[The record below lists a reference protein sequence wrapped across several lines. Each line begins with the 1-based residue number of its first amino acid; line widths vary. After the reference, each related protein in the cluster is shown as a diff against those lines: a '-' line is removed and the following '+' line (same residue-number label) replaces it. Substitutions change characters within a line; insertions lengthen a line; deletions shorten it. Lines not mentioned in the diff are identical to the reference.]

1 MSPRKNSD
9 SARVSLPLILA
20 GCAVLAFVA
29 TFVFLSAPA
38 HDQVL
43 VCEIEPSHFVETLE
57 VPGEV
62 DTGKCIDV
70 RAPSAPYERQVT
82 WLIPEGASVKPG
94 DVLAEFDT
102 SDARSHLEEGQ
113 DRVTSLNQVLE
124 TETINWDIDLTTESV
139 RKDQKAET
147 LDNARNRKERSVLE
161 RPLPREIGERTFG
174 VADLN
179 LSQSERRIAQLQNMS
194 AFEIRRRKGWIKYR
208 QQRVDRDAG
217 FLDEYVVRSP
227 ADSVVLYP
235 PIPLAGGIV
244 RKVESGDYLEREQ
257 AFLRLPDFS
266 TRVLRLR
273 VPEHAVEKI
282 APDAWLDF
290 QANAYPGQ
298 KFRARVTS
306 ISNLAISSASRP
318 GQKYFEVTA
327 EIEPADRV
335 GDLKPG
341 MVVSAVF
348 TVRDFGEVFA
358 IPRDLASANEAGGHS
373 ISIGSGPGTRT
384 LALPPSVPQTDD
396 MLLVPPAVFGS
407 QAGRVRLLYR
417 ADPNS
422 KGSIQTS
429 ASRNP

>member
-1 MSPRKNSD
+1 
-9 SARVSLPLILA
+9 
-20 GCAVLAFVA
+20 
-29 TFVFLSAPA
+29 
-38 HDQVL
+38 L
-43 VCEIEPSHFVETLE
+43 VCEIKPGHFVETLE

-102 SDARSHLEEGQ
+102 ADAWSHVEDGQ

-147 LDNARNRKERSVLE
+147 LDNARNRKERSVIE

-194 AFEIRRRKGWIKYR
+194 AYEIRRRKGWIKYR
-208 QQRVDRDAG
+208 QQRVDRDAA

-266 TRVLRLR
+266 TRILRLR

-318 GQKYFEVTA
+318 GQKYFEVSA
-327 EIEPADRV
+327 EIESADGV

-341 MVVSAVF
+341 MVVSAMF
-348 TVRDFGEVFA
+348 TLRDFGEVLA
-358 IPRDLASANEAGGHS
+358 VPRDLVTKNAAGEQE
-373 ISIGSGPGTRT
+373 ISVESGAAARR
-384 LALPPSVPQTDD
+384 LALPRGVPETDD
-396 MLLVPPAVFGS
+396 LLLVPPAAFGS
-407 QAGRVRLLYR
+407 QPGSVRILYR
-417 ADPNS
+417 PGPNS
-422 KGSIQTS
+422 NGS
-429 ASRNP
+429 